1 MSELNLKTARISAF
15 GSTCRADSQPEEDS
29 NIQALILANTP
40 TCTLV
45 GKSWT
50 LHVTDVIKTTQ
61 KENLRMIQDS
71 VAHLKHHKKEVIYDA
86 EHFFDGFNADPAYAM
101 ETILAAQSG
110 GADTIVLCDT
120 NGGTMPWQ
128 IASVIYEVKKQVDA
142 TLGIHTHD
150 DSGCAVANTLI
161 AVREGV
167 THIQGTVNG
176 YGERCGNANLCSILP
191 DLELKM
197 GITCLP
203 EGHLSDL
210 YDLAHFVAE
219 VANLSPDEHQ
229 SYVGH
234 SAFTH
239 KGGIHVAAMRRNLH
253 SYQHVN
259 PELGGNEMRT
269 VVSEQSGH
277 GNLHAKAEEF

>member
-1 MSELNLKTARISAF
+1 MLDNYIKIYDTTLRDGTQREGISLSCDDKLRIAQRLDDLGVSYIEGGWPGSNPKDVEFFDRMPELDLKTARISAF

-128 IASVIYEVKKQVDA
+128 IASVMHDVKKQVDT

-150 DSGCAVANTLI
+150 NMGLAMVNTATAVEEGRWPTE
-161 AVREGV
+161 VRPY
-167 THIQGTVNG
+167 THNRQHRLQKVI
-176 YGERCGNANLCSILP
+176 
-191 DLELKM
+191 
-197 GITCLP
+197 
-203 EGHLSDL
+203 
-210 YDLAHFVAE
+210 
-219 VANLSPDEHQ
+219 
-229 SYVGH
+229 
-234 SAFTH
+234 
-239 KGGIHVAAMRRNLH
+239 KGA
-253 SYQHVN
+253 
-259 PELGGNEMRT
+259 T
-269 VVSEQSGH
+269 
-277 GNLHAKAEEF
+277 